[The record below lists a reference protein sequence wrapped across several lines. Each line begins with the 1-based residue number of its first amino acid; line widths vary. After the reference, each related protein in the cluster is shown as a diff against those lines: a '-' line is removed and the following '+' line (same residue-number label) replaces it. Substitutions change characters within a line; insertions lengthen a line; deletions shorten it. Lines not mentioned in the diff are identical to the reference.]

1 MRPRNTHLETLRR
14 TQTVGDCPKRTVSDA
29 YPCMT
34 STCHTPCMHSPQRL
48 RVELEQ
54 RISTHEETLEKAVR
68 NTARWINAS
77 TILQLSESG
86 GETRTT
92 NASEQHVHASTQWQ
106 GLLT

>member
-1 MRPRNTHLETLRR
+1 VHDELVPHPMHAR
-14 TQTVGDCPKRTVSDA
+14 TPTV
-29 YPCMT
+29 
-34 STCHTPCMHSPQRL
+34 

-68 NTARWINAS
+68 NNAGEGGS
-77 TILQLSESG
+77 EHGTMDQRKHHLTVSESG

-92 NASEQHVHASTQWQ
+92 NASELHVHASTHWQ